1 MLKNL
6 FAFSVVVVRAYGASR
21 KASLEVLKKEGAA
34 FIPVIKDV
42 TALVKEAKGLFIS
55 SGLKA
60 EMEKVNKDFEAVTSE
75 DPAWAAE
82 GEKAMDGLVEA
93 WTDLAKDFKADSDD
107 EDGSES
113 TH

>member
-21 KASLEVLKKEGAA
+21 KASLEVLKKDGAA
-34 FIPVIKDV
+34 LTPVIKDI
-42 TALVKEAKGLFIS
+42 TEMLKEAKGLFTS

-60 EMEKVNKDFEAVTSE
+60 EIEKVNKDFEEISE
-75 DPAWAAE
+75 TDPAWAPE
-82 GEKAMDGLVEA
+82 GEKAVEGLIEA
-93 WTDLAKDFKADSDD
+93 WEDLAKDFKSD
-107 EDGSES
+107 EDEEDDSES